1 MAGSATFACAIFPA
15 LGSRRASALA
25 LPAIA
30 AIALRL
36 REGDG
41 TAADKAVRIKAAMAL
56 LDEGKGVSVNVQ
68 VNNQTKNT
76 TAIRPDYV
84 LDLSAR
90 YRQRGDAP
98 TSRTLDVERARL
110 TASPNDPFTAR

>member
-41 TAADKAVRIKAAMAL
+41 TVADKAVRIKAAMAL

-84 LDLSAR
+84 LDLSAM
-90 YRQRGDAP
+90 YGQRGDAP
-98 TSRTLDVERARL
+98 TPRTLEVEPGETDRE
-110 TASPNDPFTAR
+110 PE

>member
-41 TAADKAVRIKAAMAL
+41 TAADKAVRIQAAMAL
-56 LDEGKGVSVNVQ
+56 LDEGKGVSVNVR

-76 TAIRPDYV
+76 TATGLATCLTRPQCMEGG
-84 LDLSAR
+84 SAHAR
-90 YRQRGDAP
+90 RLAAHDRRGTGRD
-98 TSRTLDVERARL
+98 
-110 TASPNDPFTAR
+110 